1 MSPEWDAIVAD
12 EDLNDTVW
20 LKAVMRLSEASS
32 RSNEKQTDRIVE
44 AFKIESAAN
53 RDAINALKQ
62 ETHRGLEELRANV
75 NRNTLAMVA
84 VALVG
89 FIALVAVAAGSSLD
103 LNMSTSGITVSTA
116 QAAELEEDG
125 QSPSE

>member
-12 EDLNDTVW
+12 EDLSDSV
-20 LKAVMRLSEASS
+20 RE
-32 RSNEKQTDRIVE
+32 
-44 AFKIESAAN
+44 
-53 RDAINALKQ
+53 AINALKQ
-62 ETHRGLEELRANV
+62 ETHQGLAELRANV

-116 QAAELEEDG
+116 QAAELEEEG

>member
-53 RDAINALKQ
+53 RDAINSLKQ
-62 ETHRGLEELRANV
+62 ETHRGLEELRSNV

-116 QAAELEEDG
+116 QAAELDE
-125 QSPSE
+125 SPLDPE

>member
-12 EDLNDTVW
+12 EDLSDTVW

-32 RSNEKQTDRIVE
+32 KSNEKQTDRIVE
-44 AFKIESAAN
+44 AFKTESAAN
-53 RDAINALKQ
+53 REAINALKQ
-62 ETHRGLEELRANV
+62 ETHQGLAELRANV

-116 QAAELEEDG
+116 QAAELEEEG

>member
-1 MSPEWDAIVAD
+1 
-12 EDLNDTVW
+12 
-20 LKAVMRLSEASS
+20 MRLSEASS
-32 RSNEKQTDRIVE
+32 KSNEKQTDRIVE
-44 AFKIESAAN
+44 AFKTESAAN
-53 RDAINALKQ
+53 REAINALKQ
-62 ETHRGLEELRANV
+62 ETHQGLAELRANV

-116 QAAELEEDG
+116 QAAEFEEEG

>member
-12 EDLNDTVW
+12 EDLSDSVW

-32 RSNEKQTDRIVE
+32 KSNEKQTDRIVE
-44 AFKIESAAN
+44 AFKTESAAN
-53 RDAINALKQ
+53 REAINALKQ
-62 ETHRGLEELRANV
+62 ETHQGLAELRANV

-116 QAAELEEDG
+116 QAAELEEEG

>member
-12 EDLNDTVW
+12 EDLSDSVW

-32 RSNEKQTDRIVE
+32 KSNEKQTDRIVE
-44 AFKIESAAN
+44 AFKTESAAN
-53 RDAINALKQ
+53 REAINALKQ
-62 ETHRGLEELRANV
+62 ETHQGLAELRANV

-116 QAAELEEDG
+116 QAAEIEEEG

>member
-12 EDLNDTVW
+12 EDLSDSVW
-20 LKAVMRLSEASS
+20 LKAVMRLSEVSS
-32 RSNEKQTDRIVE
+32 KSNEKQTDRIVE
-44 AFKIESAAN
+44 AFKTESAAN
-53 RDAINALKQ
+53 REAINALKQ
-62 ETHRGLEELRANV
+62 ETHQGLAELRANV

-116 QAAELEEDG
+116 QAAELEEEG